1 MRTCVILLS
10 IQCRRKSRCT
20 CSTSAI
26 RENVLVPLL
35 PPREIDMDAHNGIS
49 AAQLPALTWQK
60 SRRSNPSGNCVEMA
74 ELPGGAGVAVRN
86 SRDPE
91 GPALIYTFAEI
102 EAFIA
107 GARDGDF
114 DNLIA

>member
-1 MRTCVILLS
+1 ME
-10 IQCRRKSRCT
+10 K
-20 CSTSAI
+20 
-26 RENVLVPLL
+26 VLVTL
-35 PPREIDMDAHNGIS
+35 PSPREIDMDAHNGIS
-49 AAQLPALTWQK
+49 VPLLPALRWQK
-60 SRRSNPSGNCVEMA
+60 SHRSNPSGNCVELA
-74 ELPGGAGVAVRN
+74 ELPGGAGIAVRN

-102 EAFIA
+102 AAFIE